1 MGYTFLWPTTLPQL
15 PQLNNF
21 SETNGVSIVRSPMDS
36 GPAKMRRRAA
46 RPRTMQVSF
55 FMSASQIAILDNF
68 IENVIRGT
76 ARFGFTHPIKQVI
89 QEVRIVPQQDGQMY
103 ISQPVTFNW
112 FSVQMQ
118 FEVLP

>member
-1 MGYTFLWPTTLPQL
+1 
-15 PQLNNF
+15 
-21 SETNGVSIVRSPMDS
+21 MDS

-55 FMSASQIAILDNF
+55 FMTATQVATLDNF
-68 IENVIRGT
+68 IENTIRGT
-76 ARFGFTHPIKQVI
+76 ARFGFNHPIKQVI

-103 ISQPVTFNW
+103 TLQPITFNW

>member
-1 MGYTFLWPTTLPQL
+1 MAVAYYWPSTLPQR
-15 PQLNNF
+15 PQLDSF
-21 SETNGVSIVRSPMDS
+21 SETNGVLVIRSPMDS

-55 FMSASQIAILDNF
+55 FMDAAQRATLDNF
-68 IENVIRGT
+68 IENTIRGT
-76 ARFGFTHPIKQVI
+76 ARFGFTHPIKQIVE
-89 QEVRIVPQQDGQMY
+89 EVRIVPQQDGLMY
-103 ISQPVTFNW
+103 TSQPITYNW